1 VPRVSGGQSTP
12 DLVVRSRRVVLPE
25 GEREAAVHVR
35 GGRIEAVAEWDDVP
49 PGSPLEDV
57 GDLALMPGV
66 VDTHVHV
73 NEPGRAE
80 WEGWDTATRAAAAG
94 GVTTIVEMPLN
105 AVPATTTVAA
115 LAAKTASAEGMIRVD
130 VGLWGG
136 AVPGNLGEMEG
147 LHAAGVLGFKCFLVP
162 SGVDEFQA
170 LGADGLRDAMRAVHR
185 LGSVL
190 LVHAELPGP
199 IKAAAASADGQDPRR
214 YGTYLATRPPEA
226 EDHAVELVIRLA
238 RETGC
243 RAHVVHLA
251 SASAVKPLHDA
262 QLDGVPVSAET
273 CPHYLRFTAE
283 EVADGATELK
293 CAPPIRDR
301 ANRDHL
307 WDALEQGTVS
317 MVASDHSPCPPA
329 MKLPEDGDFLRAW
342 GGIASLQT
350 WLPALWTEALGRGHT
365 LRQLAEWTAT
375 VPARLAGLSDR
386 KGRIAVGL
394 DADLVAWD
402 PDAQFVV
409 DPARLHHRHPVTPY
423 AGAILQGVVRA
434 TWVRG
439 RKVFEGGEMVGTPQ
453 GRIVLRRGN

>member
-1 VPRVSGGQSTP
+1 VSDRDPVDG
-12 DLVVRSRRVVLPE
+12 DLVIRSRRVVLPE

-35 GGRIEAVAEWDDVP
+35 GGRIAAISTWDDVP
-49 PGSPLEDV
+49 AGCALEDV
-57 GDLALMPGV
+57 GEWALMPGV

-73 NEPGRAE
+73 NEPGRAD

-94 GVTTIVEMPLN
+94 GVTTLVEMPLN
-105 AVPATTTVAA
+105 AIPATTSTDA
-115 LAAKTASAEGMIRVD
+115 LAVKAACAQGAVRVD
-130 VGLWGG
+130 VGFWGG
-136 AVPGNLGEMEG
+136 AVPGNVGELAG

-162 SGVDEFQA
+162 SGVDEFAA
-170 LGADGLRDAMRAVHR
+170 LDPDGLRAAMREIRR

-199 IKAAAASADGQDPRR
+199 IDAASASVDGADPRR
-214 YGTYLATRPPEA
+214 YETYLRTRPAQA
-226 EDHAVELVIRLA
+226 EDEAVALVIRLA

-251 SASAVKPLHDA
+251 SSTAVARLHDA
-262 QLDGVPVSAET
+262 QLDGVPVTAET

-283 EVADGATELK
+283 EIVDGATEFK

-301 ANRDHL
+301 ENRDHL

-329 MKLPEDGDFLRAW
+329 LKQPETGDFLRAW

-365 LRQLAEWTAT
+365 LRQLTEWTSR
-375 VPARLAGLSDR
+375 VPARLAGLADR
-386 KGRIAVGL
+386 KGAIAVGL

-402 PDAQFVV
+402 PDASFVV

-423 AGAILQGVVRA
+423 AGAILQGVVQA
-434 TWVRG
+434 TWLRG
-439 RKVFEGGEMVGTPQ
+439 RKVGGDGEMIGTPQ
-453 GRIVLRRGN
+453 GRIVLGRAS

>member
-1 VPRVSGGQSTP
+1 MTVPGTP

-35 GGRIEAVAEWDDVP
+35 GGRMEAISGWDDVP
-49 PGSPLEDV
+49 AGVELEDV

-105 AVPATTTVAA
+105 AIPATTTVDA
-115 LAAKTASAEGMIRVD
+115 LAAKAASADGAIRVD
-130 VGLWGG
+130 VGFWGG
-136 AVPGNLGEMEG
+136 AVPGNLGEMVG
-147 LHAAGVLGFKCFLVP
+147 LHAGGVLGFKCFLVP
-162 SGVDEFQA
+162 SGVDEFA
-170 LGADGLRDAMRAVHR
+170 PLDAEGLREAMLVIRR

-199 IKAAAASADGQDPRR
+199 IDAALAAADGDPRS
-214 YGTYLATRPPEA
+214 YETYLRTRPAEA
-226 EDHAVELVIRLA
+226 EDEAVALVARLA

-251 SASAVKPLHDA
+251 SSTSVKLLHDA
-262 QLDGVPVSAET
+262 QLDGVPVTAET

-283 EVADGATELK
+283 EIADGATELK

-329 MKLPEDGDFLRAW
+329 MKLAEDGDFLRAW

-365 LRQLAEWTAT
+365 LRQLAQWTSL

-386 KGRIAVGL
+386 KGAIAVGL

-402 PDAQFVV
+402 PEAQFVV
-409 DPARLHHRHPVTPY
+409 DPARLFHRHAVTPY
-423 AGAILQGVVRA
+423 AGAILQGVVKT

-439 RKVFEGGEMVGTPQ
+439 RKVFEGGEMLGGPA
-453 GRIVLRRGN
+453 GRILKGRAD